1 MRGILCFGDSITFG
15 RGENPSI
22 GWVGRL
28 KNWFEVQDEHNGVYN
43 LGISGQSSI
52 ELLKRFDIEAD
63 ARLRIK
69 SDEDQFTILIA
80 IGANDTRVDF
90 TPNGN
95 VSRCTPEDFDKNIK
109 ELLKKAKS
117 KKAQIGVIGL
127 MPMDEAKSKDY
138 HNSSFENARLKQY
151 HQMIQKRCKEAHIP
165 FLDIFDQAMK
175 ENYIMTLEDGIH
187 PNDKGYD
194 MMFKHIR
201 EFLIKDNLLPITEK
215 ESSSIKKAHNITSVQ
230 ARTDSR

>member
-22 GWVGRL
+22 WWVGRL
-28 KNWFEVQDEHNGVYN
+28 KTWFEVQDERNGVYN
-43 LGISGQSSI
+43 LGIPGQSSAD
-52 ELLKRFDIEAD
+52 LLKRLDGEAD
-63 ARLRIK
+63 TRLRIK
-69 SDEDQFTILIA
+69 SDEDQFTILMA
-80 IGANDTRVDF
+80 IGANDTRIDF
-90 TPNGN
+90 TPQGN
-95 VSRCTPEDFDKNIK
+95 VARCPIEDFDKNIK

-138 HNSSFENARLKQY
+138 HNSCFENARLKKY
-151 HQMIQKRCKEAHIP
+151 HQIIQKRCKELQIP
-165 FLDIFDQAMK
+165 CLDIFDQAMK

-187 PNDKGYD
+187 PNEKGYD
-194 MMFKHIR
+194 LMFKHVR

-215 ESSSIKKAHNITSVQ
+215 ELSSIKKAHNITSVQ
-230 ARTDSR
+230 ARTDSL